1 MLRIFI
7 LSPARTSGKRASLL
21 LSEKAEFQ
29 LAKRLRSRAGV
40 PIGEVFSFLSGL
52 YFRGKYTY
60 SKHFGQPPAGLAA
73 QYVITS
79 DAGLMDAEESVSLER
94 LKAFADVPIDPLEPR
109 YTKPLQRSIGVLAR
123 SIPPSCEVVL
133 LGSIA
138 TNKYT
143 DILLEGFGSRLIFPQ
158 EFVGRGDMSRGGV
171 LLRAVGAD
179 KELEYVSLTA
189 VASRRGERPP
199 KLPALKRNQGKNL
212 QPNSTESTRRRSSI
226 K

>member
-29 LAKRLRSRAGV
+29 LAKRLRSRSGAPV
-40 PIGEVFSFLSGL
+40 GEVFSFLSGL

-60 SKHFGQPPAGLAA
+60 SKHFGRPPAGLAS

-79 DAGLMDAEESVSLER
+79 DAGLMDAENFVT
-94 LKAFADVPIDPLEPR
+94 LKRFADVPIDPLEPR
-109 YTKPLQRSIGVLAR
+109 YTQPLQKSIAVLQVA
-123 SIPPSCEVVL
+123 IPSSCKVVL

-138 TNKYT
+138 TNKYA
-143 DILLEGFGSRLIFPQ
+143 DLLLEGFGNRLMFPQ
-158 EFVGRGDMSRGGV
+158 EFVGRGDMSRGGL
-171 LLRAVGAD
+171 LLRAVSAD
-179 KELEYVSLTA
+179 KELEYVSLAA
-189 VASRRGERPP
+189 VDSRHGGRPP
-199 KLPALKRNQGKNL
+199 KLPPVRHNPGENRQS
-212 QPNSTESTRRRSSI
+212 NSIDSKRRRSTT